1 MENSHHF
8 SVVEKA
14 INYIDQQ
21 SDQQPSLDDMASH
34 VHMSKFHFQR
44 IFKKWAGI
52 TPKDFLQHLTLE
64 QAKASL
70 TQGKSTLETALD
82 VGLSGNGR
90 LHDLFVSIEACT
102 PGEYRKRGKELKL
115 QTGVIET
122 PFGRASISETSKGIN
137 RISFGPIKDLK
148 AELRAEY
155 PLAEI
160 TEVPGPCG
168 LLAEKYFN
176 NWQLPAKP
184 IKLDI
189 QGTAFQIQ
197 VWKALLQIPSA
208 QLVSYTDIAHTINNP
223 GSVRAVGSAIGKNP
237 IAYLIPCHRV
247 IKSTG
252 ISGQY
257 RWGSSRK
264 KIINAYE
271 SALLAS

>member
-14 INYIDQQ
+14 INYINDQ
-21 SDQQPSLDDMASH
+21 SDQQPSLEDMASH
-34 VHMSKFHFQR
+34 VHMSKYHFQR
-44 IFKKWAGI
+44 VFKKWAGI

-70 TQGKSTLETALD
+70 TQGKSTLETAFD

-90 LHDLFVSIEACT
+90 LHDLFISIEACT
-102 PGEYRKRGKELKL
+102 PGEYRKRGKELTL
-115 QTGVIET
+115 QIWVIET
-122 PFGRASISETSKGIN
+122 PFGSASISETSKGIN
-137 RISFGPIKDLK
+137 RMSFTPIKDFED
-148 AELRAEY
+148 ELRAEY
-155 PLAEI
+155 PFAQI
-160 TEVPGPCG
+160 TKKLGPH
-168 LLAEKYFN
+168 AHRVQEYFSS
-176 NWQLPAKP
+176 WQQPEKP
-184 IKLDI
+184 ISLDI

-237 IAYLIPCHRV
+237 VAYLIPCHRV

-252 ISGQY
+252 VSGQY
-257 RWGSSRK
+257 RWGKSRK

-271 SALLAS
+271 SALLAY